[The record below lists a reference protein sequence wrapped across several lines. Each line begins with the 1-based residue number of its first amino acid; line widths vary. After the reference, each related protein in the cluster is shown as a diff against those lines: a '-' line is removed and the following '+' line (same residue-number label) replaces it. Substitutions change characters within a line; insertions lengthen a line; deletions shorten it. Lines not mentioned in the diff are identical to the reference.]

1 MSQTIAPHF
10 VTAPDGG
17 INLQGSRCRACG
29 TVMFPKRLRCVA
41 CFGPE
46 VEDALLPRSGEVR
59 TFTTVRQAPLG
70 YEGPVPYSLGQ
81 VQLADDLLVLAHL
94 VGKPM
99 SDWRVGDKVDTCAM
113 TLQVRT
119 DGCTAPLTCYAF
131 TPSA

>member
-1 MSQTIAPHF
+1 
-10 VTAPDGG
+10 
-17 INLQGSRCRACG
+17 
-29 TVMFPKRLRCVA
+29 MFPKRLRCVA

-46 VEDALLPRSGEVR
+46 VEDTLLPRSGEVR

-70 YEGPVPYSLGQ
+70 YDGPVPYSLGQ
-81 VQLADDLLVLAHL
+81 VLLGGQVLVLAHL

-99 SDWRVGDKVDTCAM
+99 ADWQVGDKVDTCAM

-131 TPSA
+131 TPSP